1 MLSECLQEKLEHEN
15 ISLDDFRE
23 LIIRL
28 LNYGVLC
35 RAESQTEQQL
45 YDRYLRI
52 EEVVKAFLDLLGV
65 RVYHDMR
72 FEYLRLYPPGGQV
85 PGMEDAENAAFGGS
99 LRSRLTQ
106 NEVALILVLRV
117 QYEKALREGQVDEN
131 GFVAESVEALG
142 IALRNLLG
150 RGLPDKLT
158 ERKRLFQRLRQ
169 LRLIVYHQDEDIESG
184 EAWVKI
190 HPMIVNFV
198 SDEAL
203 QAIRHSGHG
212 EHSSQADNP
221 AQPESESELE
231 QEYVS

>member
-15 ISLDDFRE
+15 ISLEEFRE

-35 RAESQTEQQL
+35 RVESQTEQQL

-52 EEVVKAFLDLLGV
+52 EEVVKDFLDLLGV

-72 FEYLRLYPPGGQV
+72 FEYLRLYPPGSQV
-85 PGMEDAENAAFGGS
+85 PGMEDAEDLAFGGS

-131 GFVAESVEALG
+131 GFVAESIEALG
-142 IALRNLLG
+142 IAMRNLLG

-169 LRLIVYHQDEDIESG
+169 LRLIVYHQDEDIENG

-203 QAIRHSGHG
+203 QAIRHPGHG
-212 EHSSQADNP
+212 EHPSQADNP
-221 AQPESESELE
+221 AQPEPESELE